1 MACRKTQAFDRFLRM
16 SIFCHVNQVGEVA
29 GCILQWMV
37 HNGTRVFGA
46 DASSKTL
53 LLLSEPSMVDALMQ
67 VIVGRGPN
75 ER

>member
-1 MACRKTQAFDRFLRM
+1 M
-16 SIFCHVNQVGEVA
+16 GEVA

-46 DASSKTL
+46 DASNKTL

-67 VIVGRGPN
+67 VRWGVEKWPKGRN
-75 ER
+75 SNSSHVINICVKL